1 MKEKISQ
8 LLVDILSPVISPVM
22 EFLGFNLA
30 SIDMVVK
37 YIVVFLISML
47 PIIELRGAVPVGVG
61 MFDLDIIP
69 TYIVSI
75 IGNMLPV
82 PFILLFITKF
92 CEFLK
97 KVKYLSAIPL
107 WLEKKVAKKQGQI
120 TKYENLGLFVFVA
133 IPLPGTGAWTGA
145 LIAAFLGYKFKDA
158 VISIFCGVLTAGVIM
173 SAISYGLFDFI
184 LGLFK

>member
-8 LLVDILSPVISPVM
+8 FLVDVLSPVISPVM

-47 PIIELRGAVPVGVG
+47 PIIELRGAVPIGIG

-69 TYIVSI
+69 TYIISI

-82 PFILLFITKF
+82 PFILLFIRKF
-92 CEFLK
+92 CELLK
-97 KVKYLSAIPL
+97 KVKYLRAIPL
-107 WLEKKVAKKQGQI
+107 WLEKKVAKKQGKI
-120 TKYENLGLFVFVA
+120 TKYENFVTSLFVLLNYSLIFA
-133 IPLPGTGAWTGA
+133 SRTG
-145 LIAAFLGYKFKDA
+145 
-158 VISIFCGVLTAGVIM
+158 
-173 SAISYGLFDFI
+173 
-184 LGLFK
+184 